1 MNENQQLEQQI
12 SDVQDKNSGLEQ
24 TQAQG
29 TKEEKTY
36 SKEEVSDIVEKRLNR
51 ERAKLEKQFNERLNA
66 LEEAQKLQAMD
77 EQQKAEYQAKKE
89 RDAFEEE
96 RKAFYAE
103 RDAFNHA
110 KYKQTIEQ
118 QLQAKGLPIDM
129 ADLLTNLTAE
139 EVSQKISSMEQ
150 SFNTQI
156 NSSIEARVK
165 ASVSVPTTPIKE
177 SKPLTL
183 EDINNMTP
191 QEIKAHKSEVEKVLL
206 NSFRK

>member
-12 SDVQDKNSGLEQ
+12 SEVQDKNGGLEQ

-36 SKEEVSDIVEKRLNR
+36 SKEQVSDIVEKRLKR
-51 ERAKLEKQFNERLNA
+51 EREKLEKQFNERLNA

-103 RDAFNHA
+103 RDAFNKA
-110 KYKQTIEQ
+110 QYKSTIQ
-118 QLQAKGLPIDM
+118 KQLAEAGLPDISDT
-129 ADLLTNLTAE
+129 LVGLEAE
-139 EVSQKISSMEQ
+139 VVKA
-150 SFNTQI
+150 QI
-156 NSSIEARVK
+156 NTMKQAFDNQVNASIENRIKQSA
-165 ASVSVPTTPIKE
+165 SVPTTPQKE

-183 EDINNMTP
+183 ADINNMTP